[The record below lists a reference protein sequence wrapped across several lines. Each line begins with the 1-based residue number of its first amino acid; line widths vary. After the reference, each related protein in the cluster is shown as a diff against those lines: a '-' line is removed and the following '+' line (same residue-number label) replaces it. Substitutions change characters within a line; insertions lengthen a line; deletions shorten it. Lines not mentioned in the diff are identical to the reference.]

1 MVRAMRDAI
10 VMSPPLVI
18 THAQIDQLVDTIAAA
33 LDDAGEALS
42 KQEPDPKSGG
52 GGWRGRSSQGG

>member
-1 MVRAMRDAI
+1 
-10 VMSPPLVI
+10 VI

-42 KQEPDPKSGG
+42 KL
-52 GGWRGRSSQGG
+52 